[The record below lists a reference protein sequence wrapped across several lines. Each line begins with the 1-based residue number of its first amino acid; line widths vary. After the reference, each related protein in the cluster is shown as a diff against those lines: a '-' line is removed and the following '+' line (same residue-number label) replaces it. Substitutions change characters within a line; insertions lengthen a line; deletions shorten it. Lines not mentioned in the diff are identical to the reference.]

1 MKLSKHILVVEDE
14 PDTAELLE
22 FHLENAGYKVTIT
35 EDGYQALKKIHKLKP
50 DLLIL
55 DLMIPEIDGFEVCRL
70 IRKDPATESLP
81 VMMCTAKSDETSKIQ
96 GLDFGADDYV
106 TKPFSPREVVLRV
119 KNLLKRIDS
128 VDRTDIERLS
138 IGKIT
143 IDKNSHEVSVEG
155 ELLALTAI
163 EFKLLVLLTER
174 KGRVQSRDILLRDV
188 WGYENSNIDTRTVD
202 AHVQRL
208 RTKLKDASDNLVT
221 VRGFGYKFLQ
231 EA

>member
-1 MKLSKHILVVEDE
+1 MKKNILIIEDE
-14 PDTAELLE
+14 PDTAELLK
-22 FHLENAGYKVTIT
+22 FHLENAGYKVTIA
-35 EDGYQALKKIHKLKP
+35 EDGYEALKKVHKLRP

-70 IRKDPATESLP
+70 IRKDPANESLP

-119 KNLLKRIDS
+119 KNLLKRSDS
-128 VDRTDIERLS
+128 VNRTDIERLS

-155 ELLALTAI
+155 ELLELTAT
-163 EFKLLVLLTER
+163 EFKLLVLFTER

-188 WGYENSNIDTRTVD
+188 WGYESNIDTRTVD
-202 AHVQRL
+202 THVQRL
-208 RTKLKDASDNLVT
+208 RTKLNGASDNIVT

-231 EA
+231 DA

>member
-22 FHLENAGYKVTIT
+22 FHLENAGYKVTIA
-35 EDGYQALKKIHKLKP
+35 EDGYEALKKIHKLRP

-70 IRKDPATESLP
+70 IRKDPANESLP

-119 KNLLKRIDS
+119 KNLLKRSDS
-128 VDRTDIERLS
+128 VNRTDIERLS

-155 ELLALTAI
+155 ELLELTAT
-163 EFKLLVLLTER
+163 EFKLLVLFTER

-188 WGYENSNIDTRTVD
+188 WGYESNIDTRTVD
-202 AHVQRL
+202 THVQRL
-208 RTKLKDASDNLVT
+208 RTKLNGASDNIVT

-231 EA
+231 DA

>member
-35 EDGYQALKKIHKLKP
+35 EDGYQALKKIHKLRP

-70 IRKDPATESLP
+70 IRKDPANESLP
-81 VMMCTAKSDETSKIQ
+81 VMMCTAKSNETSKIQ

-119 KNLLKRIDS
+119 KNLLKRSDS
-128 VDRTDIERLS
+128 VNRTDIERLS

-143 IDKNSHEVSVEG
+143 IDKNSYEVSVEG
-155 ELLALTAI
+155 ELLELTAT
-163 EFKLLVLLTER
+163 EYKLLILLIER
-174 KGRVQSRDILLRDV
+174 KGRVLSRDILLRDV
-188 WGYENSNIDTRTVD
+188 WGYESNIDTRTVD
-202 AHVQRL
+202 THVQRL
-208 RTKLKDASDNLVT
+208 RTKLNGASDNIVT

-231 EA
+231 DA

>member
-22 FHLENAGYKVTIT
+22 FHLENAGYKVTIA
-35 EDGYQALKKIHKLKP
+35 EDGYEALKKIHKLRP

-70 IRKDPATESLP
+70 IRKDPANESLP

-119 KNLLKRIDS
+119 KNLLKRSDS
-128 VDRTDIERLS
+128 VNRTDIERLS

-143 IDKNSHEVSVEG
+143 IDKNSYEVSVEG
-155 ELLALTAI
+155 ELLELTAT
-163 EFKLLVLLTER
+163 EYKLLILLIER
-174 KGRVQSRDILLRDV
+174 KGRVQSRHILLRDV
-188 WGYENSNIDTRTVD
+188 WGYESNIDTRTVD
-202 AHVQRL
+202 THVRRL
-208 RTKLKDASDNLVT
+208 RTKLNGASDNIVT

>member
-1 MKLSKHILVVEDE
+1 MKSSKHILVVEDE

-35 EDGYQALKKIHKLKP
+35 EDGYQALKKIHKLRP

-70 IRKDPATESLP
+70 IRKDPANESLP
-81 VMMCTAKSDETSKIQ
+81 VMMCTAKSNETSKIQ

-119 KNLLKRIDS
+119 KNLLKRSDS
-128 VDRTDIERLS
+128 VNRTDIERLS

-143 IDKNSHEVSVEG
+143 IDKNSYEVSVEG
-155 ELLALTAI
+155 ELLELTAT
-163 EFKLLVLLTER
+163 EYKLLILLIER

-188 WGYENSNIDTRTVD
+188 WGYESNIDTRTVD
-202 AHVQRL
+202 THVQRL
-208 RTKLKDASDNLVT
+208 RTKLNGASDNIVT

-231 EA
+231 DA

>member
-1 MKLSKHILVVEDE
+1 MKLSQHILVVEDE

-22 FHLENAGYKVTIT
+22 FHLENAGYKVSIT
-35 EDGYQALKKIHKLKP
+35 EDGYQALKKIHKLRP

-119 KNLLKRIDS
+119 KNLLKRREL
-128 VDRTDIERLS
+128 VNERLS

-202 AHVQRL
+202 THVQRL
-208 RTKLKDASDNLVT
+208 RTKLKGASDNLVT

-231 EA
+231 ET

>member
-22 FHLENAGYKVTIT
+22 FHLENAGYKVTIA
-35 EDGYQALKKIHKLKP
+35 EDGYEALKKIHKLRP

-70 IRKDPATESLP
+70 IRKDPANESLP

-119 KNLLKRIDS
+119 KNLLKRSDS
-128 VDRTDIERLS
+128 VNRTDIERLS

-143 IDKNSHEVSVEG
+143 IDKNSYEVSVEG
-155 ELLALTAI
+155 ELLELTAT
-163 EFKLLVLLTER
+163 EYKLLVLLIER
-174 KGRVQSRDILLRDV
+174 KGRIQSRDILLRDV
-188 WGYENSNIDTRTVD
+188 WGYESNIDTRTVD
-202 AHVQRL
+202 THVRRL
-208 RTKLKDASDNLVT
+208 RTKLNGASDNIVT

>member
-119 KNLLKRIDS
+119 KNLLKRRES
-128 VDRTDIERLS
+128 VNRTDIERLS

-202 AHVQRL
+202 THVQRL
-208 RTKLKDASDNLVT
+208 RTKLKGASDNLVT

>member
-22 FHLENAGYKVTIT
+22 FHLENAGYKVTIA
-35 EDGYQALKKIHKLKP
+35 EDGYEALKKIHKLRP

-70 IRKDPATESLP
+70 IRKDPANESLP

-119 KNLLKRIDS
+119 KNLLKRSDS
-128 VDRTDIERLS
+128 VNRTDIERLS

-155 ELLALTAI
+155 ELLELTAT
-163 EFKLLVLLTER
+163 EFKLLVLFTER

-188 WGYENSNIDTRTVD
+188 WGYESNINTRTVD
-202 AHVQRL
+202 THVQRL
-208 RTKLKDASDNLVT
+208 RTKLNGASDNIVT

-231 EA
+231 DA

>member
-22 FHLENAGYKVTIT
+22 FHLENAGYKVTIA
-35 EDGYQALKKIHKLKP
+35 EDGYEALKKIHKLRP

-70 IRKDPATESLP
+70 IRKDPANESLP

-119 KNLLKRIDS
+119 KNLLKRIEFRPETCDS
-128 VDRTDIERLS
+128 SNWPSQIAVPTRAQAVGQLPGGLPKTGGRRDGLHKQGLGMHLFGLPCCVNKRHRS
-138 IGKIT
+138 WYF
-143 IDKNSHEVSVEG
+143 
-155 ELLALTAI
+155 LTPMY
-163 EFKLLVLLTER
+163 LD
-174 KGRVQSRDILLRDV
+174 S
-188 WGYENSNIDTRTVD
+188 
-202 AHVQRL
+202 
-208 RTKLKDASDNLVT
+208 
-221 VRGFGYKFLQ
+221 
-231 EA
+231 

>member
-22 FHLENAGYKVTIT
+22 FHLENAGYKVTIA
-35 EDGYQALKKIHKLKP
+35 EDGYEALKKIHKLRP

-70 IRKDPATESLP
+70 IRKDPANESLP

-119 KNLLKRIDS
+119 KNLLKRSDS
-128 VDRTDIERLS
+128 VNRTDIERLS

-143 IDKNSHEVSVEG
+143 IDKNSYEVSVEG
-155 ELLALTAI
+155 ELLELTAT
-163 EFKLLVLLTER
+163 EYKLLILLIER
-174 KGRVQSRDILLRDV
+174 KGRIQSRDILLRDV
-188 WGYENSNIDTRTVD
+188 WGYESNIDTRTVD
-202 AHVQRL
+202 THVRRL
-208 RTKLKDASDNLVT
+208 RTKLNGASDNIVT

>member
-22 FHLENAGYKVTIT
+22 FHLENAGYKVTIA
-35 EDGYQALKKIHKLKP
+35 EDGYEALKKIHKLRP

-70 IRKDPATESLP
+70 IRKDPANESLP

-119 KNLLKRIDS
+119 KNLLKRSDS
-128 VDRTDIERLS
+128 VNRTDIERLS

-143 IDKNSHEVSVEG
+143 IDKNSYEVSVEG
-155 ELLALTAI
+155 ELLELTAT
-163 EFKLLVLLTER
+163 EYKLLILLIER

-188 WGYENSNIDTRTVD
+188 WGYESNIDTRTVD
-202 AHVQRL
+202 THVQRL
-208 RTKLKDASDNLVT
+208 RTKLNGASDNIVT

-231 EA
+231 DA

>member
-35 EDGYQALKKIHKLKP
+35 EDGYQALKKIHKLRP

-70 IRKDPATESLP
+70 IRKDPANESLP
-81 VMMCTAKSDETSKIQ
+81 VMMCTAKSNETSKIQ

-119 KNLLKRIDS
+119 KNLLKRSDS
-128 VDRTDIERLS
+128 VNRTDIERLS

-143 IDKNSHEVSVEG
+143 IDKNSYEVSVEG
-155 ELLALTAI
+155 ELLELTAT
-163 EFKLLVLLTER
+163 EYKLLILLIER

-188 WGYENSNIDTRTVD
+188 WGYESNIDTRTVD
-202 AHVQRL
+202 THVQRL
-208 RTKLKDASDNLVT
+208 RTKLNGASDNIVT

-231 EA
+231 DA

>member
-35 EDGYQALKKIHKLKP
+35 EDGYQALKKIHKLRP

-70 IRKDPATESLP
+70 IRKDPANESLP

-119 KNLLKRIDS
+119 KNLLKRSDS
-128 VDRTDIERLS
+128 VNRTDIERLS

-143 IDKNSHEVSVEG
+143 IDKNSYEVSVEG
-155 ELLALTAI
+155 ELLELTAT
-163 EFKLLVLLTER
+163 EYKLLILLIER

-188 WGYENSNIDTRTVD
+188 WGYESNIDTRTVD
-202 AHVQRL
+202 THVQRL
-208 RTKLKDASDNLVT
+208 RTKLNGASDNIVT

-231 EA
+231 DA

>member
-35 EDGYQALKKIHKLKP
+35 EDGYQALKKIHKLRP

-70 IRKDPATESLP
+70 IRKDPANESLP
-81 VMMCTAKSDETSKIQ
+81 VMMCTGKSDETSKIQ

-119 KNLLKRIDS
+119 KNLLKRSDS
-128 VDRTDIERLS
+128 VNRTDIERLS

-143 IDKNSHEVSVEG
+143 IDKNSYEVSVEG
-155 ELLALTAI
+155 ELLELTAT
-163 EFKLLVLLTER
+163 EYKLLILLIER
-174 KGRVQSRDILLRDV
+174 KGRVQSRDKLLRDV
-188 WGYENSNIDTRTVD
+188 WGYESNIDTRTVD
-202 AHVQRL
+202 THVQRL
-208 RTKLKDASDNLVT
+208 RTKLNGASDNIVT

-231 EA
+231 DA

>member
-35 EDGYQALKKIHKLKP
+35 EDGYQALKKIHKLRP

-70 IRKDPATESLP
+70 IRKDPANESLP

-119 KNLLKRIDS
+119 KNLLKRSDS
-128 VDRTDIERLS
+128 VNRTDIERLS

-143 IDKNSHEVSVEG
+143 IDKNSYEVRVEG
-155 ELLALTAI
+155 ELLELTAT
-163 EFKLLVLLTER
+163 EYKLLVLFTER

-188 WGYENSNIDTRTVD
+188 WGYESNIDTRTVD
-202 AHVQRL
+202 THVQRL
-208 RTKLKDASDNLVT
+208 RTKLNGASDNIVT

-231 EA
+231 DA

>member
-1 MKLSKHILVVEDE
+1 MNLSKHILVVEDE

-81 VMMCTAKSDETSKIQ
+81 VMMCTAKCDETSKIQ

-119 KNLLKRIDS
+119 KNLLKRSDS
-128 VDRTDIERLS
+128 VNRTDIERLS

-155 ELLALTAI
+155 ELLELTAT
-163 EFKLLVLLTER
+163 EFKLLVLFTER

-188 WGYENSNIDTRTVD
+188 WGYESNIDTRTVD
-202 AHVQRL
+202 THVQRL
-208 RTKLKDASDNLVT
+208 RTKLNGASDNIVT

-231 EA
+231 DA

>member
-22 FHLENAGYKVTIT
+22 FHLENAGYKVTIA
-35 EDGYQALKKIHKLKP
+35 EDGYEALKKIHKLRP

-70 IRKDPATESLP
+70 IRKDPANESLP

-119 KNLLKRIDS
+119 KNLLKRSDS
-128 VDRTDIERLS
+128 VNRTDIERLS

-143 IDKNSHEVSVEG
+143 IDKNSYEVSVEG
-155 ELLALTAI
+155 ELLELTAT
-163 EFKLLVLLTER
+163 EYKLLILLIER

-188 WGYENSNIDTRTVD
+188 WGYESNIDTRTVD
-202 AHVQRL
+202 THVRRL
-208 RTKLKDASDNLVT
+208 RTKLNGASDNIVT

>member
-22 FHLENAGYKVTIT
+22 FHLENAGYKVTIA
-35 EDGYQALKKIHKLKP
+35 EDGYEALKKIHKLRP
-50 DLLIL
+50 DLLTL

-70 IRKDPATESLP
+70 IRKDPANESLP

-119 KNLLKRIDS
+119 KNLLKRSDS
-128 VDRTDIERLS
+128 VNRTDIERLS

-143 IDKNSHEVSVEG
+143 IDKNSYEVSVEG
-155 ELLALTAI
+155 ELLELTAT
-163 EFKLLVLLTER
+163 EYKLLILLIER

-188 WGYENSNIDTRTVD
+188 WEYESNIDTRTVD
-202 AHVQRL
+202 THVRRL
-208 RTKLKDASDNLVT
+208 RTKLNGASDNIVT

-231 EA
+231 NA

>member
-22 FHLENAGYKVTIT
+22 FHLENAGYKVTIA
-35 EDGYQALKKIHKLKP
+35 EDGYEALKKIHKLRP

-70 IRKDPATESLP
+70 IRKDPANESLP
-81 VMMCTAKSDETSKIQ
+81 VMICTAKSDETSKIQ

-119 KNLLKRIDS
+119 KNLLKRSDS
-128 VDRTDIERLS
+128 VNRTDIERLS

-143 IDKNSHEVSVEG
+143 IDKNSYEVSVEG
-155 ELLALTAI
+155 ELLELTAT
-163 EFKLLVLLTER
+163 EYKLLILLIER

-188 WGYENSNIDTRTVD
+188 WGYESNIDTRTVD
-202 AHVQRL
+202 THVRRL
-208 RTKLKDASDNLVT
+208 RTKLNGASDNIVT

>member
-1 MKLSKHILVVEDE
+1 MKSSKHILVVEDE

-35 EDGYQALKKIHKLKP
+35 EDGYQALKKIHKLRP

-70 IRKDPATESLP
+70 IRKDPANESLP
-81 VMMCTAKSDETSKIQ
+81 VMMCTAKSNETSKIQ

-119 KNLLKRIDS
+119 KNLLKRSDS
-128 VDRTDIERLS
+128 VNRTDIERLS

-143 IDKNSHEVSVEG
+143 IDKNSYEVSVEG
-155 ELLALTAI
+155 ELLELTAT
-163 EFKLLVLLTER
+163 EYKLLILLIER
-174 KGRVQSRDILLRDV
+174 KGRVLSRDILLRDV
-188 WGYENSNIDTRTVD
+188 WGYESNIDTRTVD
-202 AHVQRL
+202 THVQRL
-208 RTKLKDASDNLVT
+208 RTKLNGASDNIVT

-231 EA
+231 DA

>member
-35 EDGYQALKKIHKLKP
+35 EDGYQALKKIHKLRP

-70 IRKDPATESLP
+70 IRKDPANESLP

-119 KNLLKRIDS
+119 KNLLKRSDS
-128 VDRTDIERLS
+128 VNRTDIERLS

-155 ELLALTAI
+155 ELLELTAT
-163 EFKLLVLLTER
+163 EFKLLVLFTER

-188 WGYENSNIDTRTVD
+188 WGYESNIDTRTVD
-202 AHVQRL
+202 THVQRL
-208 RTKLKDASDNLVT
+208 RTKLNGASDNLVT

>member
-22 FHLENAGYKVTIT
+22 FHLENAGYKVTIA
-35 EDGYQALKKIHKLKP
+35 EDGYEALKKIHKLRP

-70 IRKDPATESLP
+70 IRKDPANESLP
-81 VMMCTAKSDETSKIQ
+81 VMMCTAKGDETSKIQ

-119 KNLLKRIDS
+119 KNLLKRSDS
-128 VDRTDIERLS
+128 VNRPDTELLS

-143 IDKNSHEVSVEG
+143 IDKNSYEVSVEG
-155 ELLALTAI
+155 ELLELTAT
-163 EFKLLVLLTER
+163 EFKLLVFFTER

-188 WGYENSNIDTRTVD
+188 WGYESNIDTRTVD
-202 AHVQRL
+202 THVQRL
-208 RTKLKDASDNLVT
+208 RTKLKGASDNLVT

>member
-1 MKLSKHILVVEDE
+1 MKLSQHILVVEDE

-22 FHLENAGYKVTIT
+22 FHLENAGYKVSIT
-35 EDGYQALKKIHKLKP
+35 EDGYQALKKIQKLKP

-119 KNLLKRIDS
+119 KNLLKRREL
-128 VDRTDIERLS
+128 VNERLS

-202 AHVQRL
+202 THVQRL
-208 RTKLKDASDNLVT
+208 RTKLKGASDNLVT

-231 EA
+231 ET